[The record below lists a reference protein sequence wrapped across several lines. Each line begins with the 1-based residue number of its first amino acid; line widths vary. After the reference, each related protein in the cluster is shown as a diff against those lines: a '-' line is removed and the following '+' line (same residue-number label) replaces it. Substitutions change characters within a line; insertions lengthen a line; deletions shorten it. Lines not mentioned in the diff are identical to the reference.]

1 MPMLWRQSTPTEL
14 KLRQSSVSH
23 KRAVVLLS
31 IWAARLNLLS
41 VCVAPPD
48 STQVVLQGYMLKLGG
63 LFNRAWQSR
72 YFYLMPDRL
81 DWLVERLQPVK
92 NSIPVSHI
100 TGVSE
105 TIYKQMRCLQIV
117 TTSKTYLLRSEAES
131 DLEVWF
137 DCLKLVMQG
146 KYRPESS
153 IRRQEHSTQSVYL
166 DDFQIGD
173 VLAAETS
180 QREREDLSAPQSP
193 ASQPAKHA
201 RPSKAEGIS
210 KPKDKKPGQS
220 QDSSVAD
227 TSSGG
232 DVEE

>member
-117 TTSKTYLLRSEAES
+117 TTSKTYLLRSEVEPPA
-131 DLEVWF
+131 F
-137 DCLKLVMQG
+137 FFCLIDFLFWRSWRV
-146 KYRPESS
+146 
-153 IRRQEHSTQSVYL
+153 SVVCWAFSL
-166 DDFQIGD
+166 
-173 VLAAETS
+173 TS
-180 QREREDLSAPQSP
+180 
-193 ASQPAKHA
+193 ASFH
-201 RPSKAEGIS
+201 
-210 KPKDKKPGQS
+210 
-220 QDSSVAD
+220 
-227 TSSGG
+227 
-232 DVEE
+232 